1 MRMQQ
6 NTDHYRRAI
15 AAWEQQVRET
25 YSEFGVVGDKHGE
38 QVYLE
43 EVARGEFSHGLRE
56 MAHGEF
62 GPKAYEWLQQLA
74 AARASQ
80 REAVTT
86 TSVPGIAASPKQA

>member
-1 MRMQQ
+1 MTGQQ
-6 NTDHYRRAI
+6 NPEDYRRAI

-43 EVARGEFSHGLRE
+43 EIARGEFSHGLRE

-62 GPKAYEWLQQLA
+62 GPKAYEWLQQLV
-74 AARASQ
+74 AARARQVEAAATLSGSVASTSQ
-80 REAVTT
+80 H
-86 TSVPGIAASPKQA
+86 